1 MTASPHPD
9 QLADQLADQYPIGP
23 IPTLPGHDRA
33 TLEAVAAR
41 MLGAAQ
47 AWRTLLSGLTEADL
61 GQRYRP
67 GSWTV
72 HQLAHHA
79 ADAHL
84 HGLVR
89 LSYGLAEQPYT
100 IQPMNEQAWLALPT
114 TAAPVQDAL
123 TLLDGLN
130 LRWTALLLGTDPG
143 ALDVQIIH
151 PQEGQQTLWRL
162 IAKHD
167 WHLRHHLAHAQLALG
182 LEVAR

>member
-1 MTASPHPD
+1 MTASPHS
-9 QLADQLADQYPIGP
+9 DQYPIGP
-23 IPTLPGHDRA
+23 IPTLPSQDRA

-41 MLGAAQ
+41 MLEAAQ
-47 AWRTLLSGLTEADL
+47 AWRTLLSGLSGADL
-61 GQRYRP
+61 GRRYP

-72 HQLAHHA
+72 HELAHHA

-123 TLLDGLN
+123 TLLDALN
-130 LRWTALLLGTDPG
+130 LRWKALLLGTDPR
-143 ALDVQIIH
+143 ALDVQILH
-151 PQEGQQTLWRL
+151 PQEGEQTLWRL
-162 IAKHD
+162 VAKHD

-182 LEVAR
+182 QEVSG

>member
-1 MTASPHPD
+1 MTASLH
-9 QLADQLADQYPIGP
+9 ADQLADQYPIGP
-23 IPTLPGHDRA
+23 IPNLPSHDRA
-33 TLEAVAAR
+33 TLE
-41 MLGAAQ
+41 AAQ
-47 AWRTLLSGLTEADL
+47 AWRTLLSGLTEAEL

-72 HQLAHHA
+72 HQLVHHT

-100 IQPMNEQAWLALPT
+100 IQPMNENAWLALPT
-114 TAAPVQDAL
+114 TAAPVQHAL
-123 TLLDGLN
+123 TLLDALN
-130 LRWTALLLGTDPG
+130 LRWTALLRGTDPG

-151 PQEGQQTLWRL
+151 PQEGPQTLWRL
-162 IAKHD
+162 VAKHD
-167 WHLRHHLAHAQLALG
+167 WHLRHHLAHAQRALG

>member
-9 QLADQLADQYPIGP
+9 PLAFPIGP
-23 IPTLPGHDRA
+23 IPHLAGHDQA
-33 TLEAVAAR
+33 ALEEVAAR
-41 MLGAAQ
+41 MLATAQ
-47 AWRTLLSGLTEADL
+47 AWRTLLTGLSETEL
-61 GQRYRP
+61 SQRYRP

-100 IQPMNEQAWLALPT
+100 IQPMDQEAWLALPT
-114 TAAPVQDAL
+114 SAAPVQHAL
-123 TLLDGLN
+123 ALLDALN
-130 LRWTALLLGTDPG
+130 LRWVAILRGTDPR
-143 ALDVQIIH
+143 ALGTQILH
-151 PQEGQQTLWRL
+151 PQEGQQDLWRL
-162 IAKHD
+162 VAKHD

-182 LEVAR
+182 SEVPR